1 MAEHWQ
7 GTGEAQVHLPL
18 GVTEQ
23 HYKAQWPLED
33 LVALAELV
41 SERFGIQPPDIQK
54 SGGAIRRRGTY
65 FPLQQKVVL
74 YRLWPGVLLHE
85 LAHHI
90 VHCLYPKAR
99 PHGREFYA
107 VCTDVWQVARDSILN
122 GLTHTATGEA
132 KGMAYM
138 SGDWLA
144 APALAQNDT
153 E

>member
-7 GTGEAQVHLPL
+7 GTGEARVRLPPS
-18 GVTEQ
+18 VMER

-33 LVALAELV
+33 LIALAELV
-41 SERFGIQPPDIQK
+41 SERFGVQAPNIQK

-90 VHCLYPKAR
+90 VHYLHPTAR

-107 VCTDVWQVARDSILN
+107 MCTDIWRVASDSIVN
-122 GLTHTATGEA
+122 GLTYAATSEA
-132 KGMAYM
+132 K
-138 SGDWLA
+138 SLA
-144 APALAQNDT
+144 PIRGRPASHSRARLT
-153 E
+153 